1 MKKLAKLK
9 KRIRRVD
16 ATNAQLDGWLEELQN
31 EVGSIREMVTNG
43 VLGPRGPK
51 GDRGKDG
58 NLEGVAMLEELRQR
72 VDRLETKQ
80 EIDHL
85 NTLHSVQFARR
96 AITRLAV
103 ATDEATQGGIKS
115 FANRD
120 RHAEAEEK
128 AQWIEYPWK
137 LDVDTESGKIERAVG
152 STNFVNELID
162 RIHAGEI
169 KYSGL
174 DPTDFL
180 AYVDAVSSRK
190 PKNPVATTADGKL
203 YEPKGLNPIAH
214 AEHAR
219 KTLGEN
225 VMVEY
230 RQTGEHQAYFVKWE
244 DVPDRVWVGKM
255 WNRDAG
261 WCKVGDEI
269 YVRAGNTSNHAIW
282 KAELDLEGFLK
293 GLRVKFYVCFD
304 QEFVDLGES
313 AHSFPSWED
322 ALQDDNHIGH
332 TFNSY
337 AGASTGWFVMN
348 QQVWYLG
355 ADGKPKLSREF
366 TGDWPVH
373 KLAER
378 KGRAFTSVPPTK
390 PEDNPEMKLVFDRWT
405 PTLKKNGPEAGP
417 LPSKA
422 ERAVLPPFTA
432 DDGILDPKNPPP
444 AGHSFVEMTTDELHA
459 RKLAEEPAQS
469 RSLDDVEKAA
479 ADELS
484 EDRHKFAFF
493 ELLAKRQDKRVRV
506 YGRSSTDANQWA
518 ILVRSACET
527 LGRPHS
533 WGFDLLETT
542 EPYSKG
548 PQKIETTVRE

>member
-120 RHAEAEEK
+120 RHAVAEEK

-137 LDVDTESGKIERAVG
+137 LDVDQESGKIDRAVIHHHTAEAEHSG
-152 STNFVNELID
+152 ID
-162 RIHAGEI
+162 VA
-169 KYSGL
+169 
-174 DPTDFL
+174 DFL
-180 AYVDAVSSRK
+180 AYVDAVGSRK

-255 WNRDAG
+255 WNRDFG

-269 YVRAGNTSNHAIW
+269 YVRGGKTSNHAIW
-282 KAELDLEGFLK
+282 KAELDLRTFLK
-293 GLRVKFYVCFD
+293 GLRIKFYVCFD

-313 AHSFPSWED
+313 AYSFPSWED

-332 TFNSY
+332 TFNCY
-337 AGASTGWFVMN
+337 AGASTGWFVKD
-348 QQVWYLG
+348 QKVWYLG

-378 KGRAFTSVPPTK
+378 PGRAFTSVPPTK

-405 PTLKKNGPEAGP
+405 PKLTP
-417 LPSKA
+417 
-422 ERAVLPPFTA
+422 

-479 ADELS
+479 ADDLNEAQDKVDLY
-484 EDRHKFAFF
+484 
-493 ELLAKRQDKRVRV
+493 ELLAKRMDKRVRV
-506 YGRSSTDANQWA
+506 YGRRSMDTIEWRNIVSGVCTTLARPLPWA
-518 ILVRSACET
+518 FE
-527 LGRPHS
+527 
-533 WGFDLLETT
+533 LLETP
-542 EPYSKG
+542 EPFADILERK
-548 PQKIETTVRE
+548 TTVRE